1 MKYLICY
8 FLIFTTSM
16 AAQKDIFDVARNG
29 SLEEL
34 KGLINGNP
42 DIINA
47 RNENGHTPLILASYS
62 KNNEVALFLIDSV
75 EDVNA
80 KSSEGS
86 PLMASVVKGNTEI
99 VKALLD
105 KGANPDVKDTSNVTA
120 LVFATM
126 FKSID
131 IVELLVK
138 ANADKS
144 IKDIRG
150 YTALDYAKMIKE
162 ERLINLLKD

>member
-1 MKYLICY
+1 MKEFICI

-16 AAQKDIFDVARNG
+16 VAQKDIFDVARNG

-34 KGLINGNP
+34 KGLMKENP
-42 DIINA
+42 DIINSS
-47 RNENGHTPLILASYS
+47 NENGHTPLILASYKS
-62 KNNEVALFLIDSV
+62 NNAVALYLI
-75 EDVNA
+75 EHVNDINVKA
-80 KSSEGS
+80 DDGNA
-86 PLMASVVKGNTEI
+86 LMAAVVKGNTEI
-99 VKALLD
+99 VEALLK
-105 KGANPDVKDTSNVTA
+105 KGANPNVKDASNVTA

-131 IVELLVK
+131 IVELLVN
-138 ANADKS
+138 AHADKD